1 VVPTV
6 AEELAQRITDELCT
20 NPDDD
25 CCLLVNRRLPQR

>member
-1 VVPTV
+1 MLPTG

-25 CCLLVNRRLPQR
+25 CRLLVIRRLPQR